1 MRSRTW
7 RGVVLLLVG
16 LLTLAGCAGS
26 RASQTAEAPKSAAM
40 PGIAPAAQPAPGA
53 QAPSGGTANS
63 AAYDASQAQ
72 AADAQRMIVRTGEIS
87 LVVASVEEARDNL
100 DRLARAVGGYVANAN
115 LFRGEGDQLR
125 GSIQLRVP
133 AERWDEV
140 LGQVKA
146 LGREEGSRYG
156 TNDVTEEY
164 TDLGARLRNL
174 EATERELLQLLATT
188 RDRGGKAED
197 IVAIYRELSSIRGQ
211 IEQLKG
217 RMQFLEKSVS
227 LATLTVNLTPNPVN
241 RPLTD
246 AGWTP
251 AQTLRDAQRAL
262 VRTLQGLGD
271 AAIWF
276 VVWGL
281 PVLLVLGIPLAVLV
295 WLVRRWRHG
304 RRAPLAKQP

>member
-1 MRSRTW
+1 MRSRGW
-7 RGVVLLLVG
+7 LGFMLLLMV
-16 LLTLAGCAGS
+16 LLTLAGCAAS
-26 RASQTAEAPKSAAM
+26 RATQTAEAPAGARGVAPS
-40 PGIAPAAQPAPGA
+40 APAAQPAPA
-53 QAPSGGTANS
+53 GGTSNS

-72 AADAQRMIVRTGEIS
+72 ADTQRMIVRTGEIT
-87 LVVASVEEARDNL
+87 LVVASVEEARDKL
-100 DRLARAVGGYVANAN
+100 DQVARAVGGYVANAN
-115 LFRGEGDQLR
+115 LYRGEGDQLR
-125 GSIQLRVP
+125 GSVQLRVP

-146 LGREEGSRYG
+146 LGREDSSRYG

-164 TDLGARLRNL
+164 TDLNARLRNL
-174 EATERELLQLLATT
+174 EATEQELLQLLATT

-197 IVAIYRELSSIRGQ
+197 IVAIYRELTNIRGQ

-227 LATLTVNLTPNPVN
+227 LATLTVNLTPNPIS

-246 AGWTP
+246 PSWAP

-262 VRTLQGLGD
+262 VRTMQGLGD
-271 AAIWF
+271 AAIWS
-276 VVWGL
+276 VIWGL
-281 PVLLVLGIPLAVLV
+281 PVFLVLGIPLLILV
-295 WLVRRWRHG
+295 WLVRRWRRT